1 MLQKTYDVVVIGAG
15 SGGLTSAVGLSKVGK
30 KVLLIEREHMGGECT
45 NTGCIP
51 SKALLHHAR
60 QYHQAKVIAGN
71 SYQAETY
78 RRQAFTY
85 VRDKI
90 ALILAEETPAHFTAL
105 GIDVVIGEAAF
116 TSKNSLS
123 VLGENINFKKTIIA
137 TGSSPRPLTVPG
149 LNETE
154 ILTNQNLFSL
164 TETPEQLLI
173 VGGGPIGMEMG
184 QALALLGSKV
194 TILDN
199 GPQFARLEDPAI
211 SPIISEAFSK
221 LGIRII
227 TNANLKEVSGKEA
240 TVEIKSLTGELM
252 AQENISFS
260 KILIAIGRVPNL
272 PSGLAEAGID
282 FNPQGIVV
290 NHNWQTTNSKV
301 YALGDVAAVLK
312 FTHVADDTARQ
323 VVGHITSKGLL
334 PVTEKL
340 VPKVTYTDPEIA
352 QVGLSWSTALLQY
365 GAEKV
370 MRIEVPLS
378 SNDRAKTEDATSG
391 LLVIIAR
398 RLTGKIIGA
407 NLIGPRAGELIGTLT
422 LAMANNISLYKL
434 RSTIFAYPTYS
445 LILKKA
451 GDYFLS
457 QQIASLKAD
466 LLFAVKQL
474 LPKVMVAIIW
484 LWGLFSL
491 YSYQQTFGL
500 TPTEL
505 TLKLFKTITDS
516 ALAPLLYIL
525 AYTIRPVTFIPGTAL
540 TILSGVFFGLWGILY
555 TIIGAN
561 LSAAVAYFIGRFFS
575 KKSDGIGHS
584 LLGKSVKLS
593 QENPFLTILTL
604 RLTFFPFDVVNYGA
618 GLLRLPFVPY
628 ILATIIGTLLGI
640 ATFVAIGASVSVE
653 EFAQH
658 GISASAIDSHFILL
672 SIFIFLLSFG
682 VSKIIKK
689 PTTD

>member
-1 MLQKTYDVVVIGAG
+1 MLQKDYDVVVIGAG

-51 SKALLHHAR
+51 SKALLHYAEE
-60 QYHQAKVIAGN
+60 YYQAKFIAGN

-85 VRDKI
+85 VRNKI
-90 ALILAEETPAHFTAL
+90 AEILAEETPEHFTAL

-116 TSKNSLS
+116 TSKNSLA
-123 VLGENINFKKTIIA
+123 VLGENINFKKAIIA
-137 TGSSPRPLTVPG
+137 TGSSPRPLSIPG
-149 LNETE
+149 LAKDQ
-154 ILTNQNLFSL
+154 ILTNQNLFTL
-164 TETPEQLLI
+164 TEIPEQLLI
-173 VGGGPIGMEMG
+173 VGAGPIGMEMG

-194 TILDN
+194 TIIDN
-199 GPQFARLEDPAI
+199 GPRFAKLEDPSI
-211 SPIISEAFSK
+211 SPIINEVFSK

-227 TNANLKEVSGKEA
+227 TNANLKQVSESVATIEVAIEA
-240 TVEIKSLTGELM
+240 EGEIHS
-252 AQENISFS
+252 ENISFN

-272 PSGLAEAGID
+272 PSGLEEAGVKFSNHGVIID
-282 FNPQGIVV
+282 Q
-290 NHNWQTTNSKV
+290 NWKTTNRNI
-301 YALGDVAAVLK
+301 YALGDIAAAMK

-323 VVGHITSKGLL
+323 VVTHIVSHGLI
-334 PVTEKL
+334 PVKIKEI
-340 VPKVTYTDPEIA
+340 PKVTYTNPEIA
-352 QVGLSWSTALLQY
+352 QVGISWSKALEQY
-365 GAEKV
+365 GVENV
-370 MRIEVPLS
+370 MRIEVPMS
-378 SNDRAKTEDATSG
+378 TNDRAKTADTING
-391 LLVIIAR
+391 LLIVVAK

-407 NLIGPRAGELIGTLT
+407 NIIGPRAGELIGTLT
-422 LAMANNISLYKL
+422 LAMANNVSLYKL

-451 GDYFLS
+451 GDFFLG
-457 QQIASLKAD
+457 QQVADLKTD
-466 LLFAVKQL
+466 LLFAGKKI
-474 LPKVMVAIIW
+474 LPKILVALLW
-484 LWGLFSL
+484 LWGLLTL

-505 TLKLFKTITDS
+505 TLKLFQTITNS
-516 ALAPLLYIL
+516 ELAPLLYIL
-525 AYTIRPVTFIPGTAL
+525 AYAIRPVTFFPGTAL

-575 KKSDGIGHS
+575 RKSDGIGNS

-593 QENPFLTILTL
+593 QENPFFTILTL

-618 GLLRLPFVPY
+618 GLLRLPFLPY
-628 ILATIIGTLLGI
+628 LLATIIGTLLGI
-640 ATFVAIGASVSVE
+640 ATFVAIGASVSIE
-653 EFAQH
+653 EFAQN
-658 GISASAIDSHFILL
+658 GISASAIDSRFILL
-672 SIFIFLLSFG
+672 SVIIFLLSLG

-689 PTTD
+689 TTD

>member
-1 MLQKTYDVVVIGAG
+1 MLQKIYDVVVVGAG

-51 SKALLHHAR
+51 SKALLHHAK

-90 ALILAEETPAHFTAL
+90 ASILAEETPEHFTAL

-116 TSKNSLS
+116 TSKNSL
-123 VLGENINFKKTIIA
+123 VVHGENINFKKAIIA
-137 TGSSPRPLTVPG
+137 TGSSPKPLTVHG

-164 TETPEQLLI
+164 TEIPEKLLI

-184 QALALLGSKV
+184 QAMALLGSKV
-194 TILDN
+194 TIIEN
-199 GPQFARLEDPAI
+199 EPRFAKLEDSAI
-211 SPIISEAFSK
+211 SPIISKVFSK

-227 TNANLKEVSGKEA
+227 TNANLKEVSGKVA
-240 TVEIKSLTGELM
+240 TVEIKNDIEGLATE
-252 AQENISFS
+252 ENISFD
-260 KILIAIGRVPNL
+260 KILVAIGRVPNL
-272 PSGLAEAGID
+272 PSGLAEADIN
-282 FNPQGIVV
+282 FTPQGIVV

-301 YALGDVAAVLK
+301 YALGDVAAQLK
-312 FTHVADDTARQ
+312 FTHVADDTGRQ

-334 PVTEKL
+334 PVTEKF

-352 QVGLSWSTALLQY
+352 QVGLSWSVALQQY
-365 GAEKV
+365 GTEKV

-378 SNDRAKTEDATSG
+378 TNDRAKTEDDTSG
-391 LLVIIAR
+391 LLVIVAR
-398 RLTGKIIGA
+398 RLTGKILGA
-407 NLIGPRAGELIGTLT
+407 NFVGPRAGELIGTLT
-422 LAMANNISLYKL
+422 LAMTNNISLYKL

-445 LILKKA
+445 LTLKKA
-451 GDYFLS
+451 GDYFLA
-457 QQIASLKAD
+457 QQIASLKTD
-466 LLFAVKQL
+466 LLFAGKKM
-474 LPKVMVAIIW
+474 LPKILVASLW

-500 TPTEL
+500 TANEL
-505 TLKLFKTITDS
+505 TLKLFKTITES
-516 ALAPLLYIL
+516 TLAPLLYIL
-525 AYTIRPVTFIPGTAL
+525 AYTIRPITFFPATVL
-540 TILSGVFFGLWGILY
+540 TILSGIFFGLWGILY

-561 LSAAVAYFIGRFFS
+561 LSAALAYFIGRFFS
-575 KKSDGIGHS
+575 KKSEDTGNS
-584 LLGKSVKLS
+584 LLGKYVKLS

-618 GLLRLPFVPY
+618 GLLRLPFLPY
-628 ILATIIGTLLGI
+628 LLATIIGTVLGI
-640 ATFVAIGASVSVE
+640 ATFVAVGASVSVE
-653 EFAQH
+653 EFAKN
-658 GISASAIDSHFILL
+658 GITAGAIDSRFILL
-672 SIFIFLLSFG
+672 SVIIFLLSLG
-682 VSKIIKK
+682 ISKIIKK
-689 PTTD
+689 H